1 MVECLNKAGYQVD
14 IPEVSVCCGLP
25 SIHAGDGKDGK
36 ETILKNIQHLGDPK
50 EYESF
55 LVLCPSCGMAMK
67 EEFKTYL
74 FDNL

>member
-1 MVECLNKAGYQVD
+1 
-14 IPEVSVCCGLP
+14 
-25 SIHAGDGKDGK
+25 
-36 ETILKNIQHLGDPK
+36 LKNIQHLGDPK

-74 FDNL
+74 FDHIAKYKKINEYWRKGDESFAQFIKEK